1 MAKTQVDWLSPL
13 REMVSINWE
22 ADLAFVQT
30 PGRERLGR
38 GAEFGGQMV
47 MALKAYVRGE
57 NDLAIEFL
65 SDAVDHGFPPDVVGG
80 GDSKF
85 EVQWKNYQDGSAALR
100 VAIAA
105 YLVRH
110 QRQAE
115 IADWAWERLSE
126 TDEVM
131 LSENKHTRGHVALL
145 QAYCS
150 LVAGKPNPSLL
161 PNLRLAQTDVKG
173 SWARHEPPLATTL
186 LTLAELKNGLTTRD
200 QTAGQLRRLLL
211 ATRDEH
217 RVMAFF
223 HVLYLQER
231 FPEAFD
237 PVIPPLGGPRA

>member
-22 ADLAFVQT
+22 ADLAFART

-38 GAEFGGQMV
+38 GFEFSGQMV

-65 SDAVDHGFPPDVVGG
+65 YDAVDHGFPPDIKSD

-85 EVQWKNYQDGSAALR
+85 DRQWKNYQDGAFAIKM
-100 VAIAA
+100 AIAA
-105 YLVRH
+105 YLVGHKRH
-110 QRQAE
+110 VE
-115 IADWAWERLSE
+115 IAEWTWERLTD

-131 LSENKHTRGHVALL
+131 LSENKHTRGHVAFL
-145 QAYCS
+145 QAYCA

-161 PNLRLAQTDVKG
+161 PNLRLAQQDIKG
-173 SWARHEPPLATTL
+173 SGARHEPPLATAL
-186 LTLAELKNGLTTRD
+186 LILAELKNGLTTRE

-211 ATRDEH
+211 ATHDEH
-217 RVMAFF
+217 RVMALF
-223 HVLYLQER
+223 HALYLQDR

-237 PVIPPLGGPRA
+237 PVLPPLTVPHA